1 MPAVYHVECRAVL
14 IVQKYGGT
22 SVGSIERMKNVAARC
37 LRTQRE
43 GHQVAV
49 VVSAMSGE
57 TNRLLKLVD
66 ELAEDHNDREVDVIV
81 STGEQVSV
89 GLVALAIRSLG
100 GKARSFLGHQCKI
113 VTDSSFARARIL
125 DIDSQPIR
133 NAMENGEIAVI
144 AGFQGVD
151 EKGNIT
157 TLGRGGSDTTGVAI
171 AAALKADVC
180 EIYTDVDGVYT
191 TDPNVVATARK
202 IERISY
208 EEMLELASLG
218 AKVLQIRSVELGM
231 KYAVP
236 IHVRSSF
243 SDAQGT
249 WVVPEEA
256 EMEKVIVSGVTASR
270 DESKITCEDL
280 PDTPGI
286 AARMFAPLADAN
298 ISIDMIVQNQAY
310 DGTTDLTFTLPKIDR
325 KRAIELLKEKVP
337 ELVGKDGERVA
348 YDDEI
353 SKVSVVGVG
362 MRSHAG
368 IAKNMFTLLA
378 AEGINIQL
386 ISTSEIKISC
396 VIARKYAELAVR
408 TLHDGFGLSLPPA
421 ERKGL

>member
-1 MPAVYHVECRAVL
+1 VPAVL

-22 SVGSIERMKNVAARC
+22 SVGSIDRMKNVAARC
-37 LRTQRE
+37 LATQRQ

-57 TNRLLKLVD
+57 TNRLLKLVG
-66 ELAEDHNDREVDVIV
+66 ELHEDPNDREVDVIV

-89 GLVALAIRSLG
+89 GLVALAIRAAG

-113 VTDSSFARARIL
+113 VTDSSFARARIVS
-125 DIDSQPIR
+125 IDSQPIKD
-133 NAMENGEIAVI
+133 ALATGEIAVI

-171 AAALKADVC
+171 AAALGADVC

-191 TDPNVVATARK
+191 TDPNIVPNARK
-202 IERISY
+202 IDRISY

-231 KYAVP
+231 KYNVP

-243 SDAQGT
+243 SDVQGT

-256 EMEKVIVSGVTASR
+256 AMEKVVVSGVTASR
-270 DESKITCEDL
+270 DEAKITLEDL

-298 ISIDMIVQNQAY
+298 ISVDMIVQNQAY
-310 DGTTDLTFTLPKIDR
+310 DGTTDLTFTVPKGDR
-325 KRAIELLKEKVP
+325 KRSVEILKEKVP
-337 ELVGKDGERVA
+337 DIVGPAGERISF
-348 YDDEI
+348 DDEI

-368 IAKNMFTLLA
+368 VAKTMFTLLA
-378 AEGINIQL
+378 QEGINIQL

-408 TLHDGFGLSLPPA
+408 TLHDGFGLSLPPS
-421 ERKGL
+421 ERTGL

>member
-1 MPAVYHVECRAVL
+1 ML

-37 LRTQRE
+37 LASQRQ

-66 ELAEDHNDREVDVIV
+66 EIHDDHNDREVDVIV

-89 GLVALAIRSLG
+89 GLVALAIRKAG

-113 VTDSSFARARIL
+113 LTDSSFARARIV
-125 DIDSQPIR
+125 DIDAGPIR
-133 NAMENGEIAVI
+133 DAMAAGEIAVI

-191 TDPNVVATARK
+191 TDPNIVPTARK

-243 SDAQGT
+243 SDVEGT
-249 WVVPEEA
+249 WVVPEDA
-256 EMEKVIVSGVTASR
+256 AMEKVTVSGVTASR
-270 DESKITCEDL
+270 DESKITVEDL
-280 PDTPGI
+280 PDQPGI

-298 ISIDMIVQNQAY
+298 ISVDMIVQNQAY

-325 KRAIELLKEKVP
+325 KRAVDLLKEQVP
-337 ELVGKDGERVA
+337 ELVGKDGERVVF
-348 YDDEI
+348 DDEI

-368 IAKNMFTLLA
+368 IAKTMFTLLA
-378 AEGINIQL
+378 DEGINIQL
-386 ISTSEIKISC
+386 ISTSEIKVSC

-408 TLHDGFGLSLPPA
+408 TLHEGFGLSLPA
-421 ERKGL
+421 SERTGL

>member
-1 MPAVYHVECRAVL
+1 VL

-22 SVGSIERMKNVAARC
+22 SVGTVERMQNVAKRC
-37 LRTQRE
+37 LEAQRK
-43 GHQVAV
+43 GHKVAV

-66 ELAEDHNDREVDVIV
+66 QIHDDHNDREVDVIV

-89 GLVALAIRSLG
+89 GLVALSIRKLG

-113 VTDSSFARARIL
+113 LTDSSFARARIV
-125 DIDSQPIR
+125 DIDAAPIR
-133 NAMENGEIAVI
+133 AAMDAGEIAVI

-191 TDPNVVATARK
+191 TDPNVVTTARK

-231 KYAVP
+231 KYGVP

-243 SDAQGT
+243 SDVEGT

-256 EMEKVIVSGVTASR
+256 SMEKVVVSGVTASR
-270 DESKITCEDL
+270 DESKITCDDL
-280 PDTPGI
+280 PDHPGI
-286 AARMFAPLADAN
+286 AARLFAPLADAN

-310 DGTTDLTFTLPKIDR
+310 DGSTDLTFTLPKIDR
-325 KRAIELLKEKVP
+325 KRAMDLLKEKVP
-337 ELVGKDGERVA
+337 DIVGPNAERISF
-348 YDDEI
+348 DDEI

-368 IAKNMFTLLA
+368 VAKVMFQLLA
-378 AEGINIQL
+378 AENINIQL

-408 TLHDGFGLSLPPA
+408 TLHEGFGLSLPPS
-421 ERKGL
+421 ERTSL

>member
-1 MPAVYHVECRAVL
+1 MLV
-14 IVQKYGGT
+14 VQKYGGT
-22 SVGSIERMKNVAARC
+22 SVGSIDRMKNVAARC
-37 LRTQRE
+37 LATARQ

-57 TNRLLKLVD
+57 TNRLLKLVS
-66 ELAEDHNDREVDVIV
+66 ELHDDPNDREVDVIV

-89 GLVALAIRSLG
+89 GLVALAIRAAG

-113 VTDSSFARARIL
+113 VTDSAFSRARIVS
-125 DIDSQPIR
+125 IDSGPIMG
-133 NAMENGEIAVI
+133 ALGAGEIAVI

-171 AAALKADVC
+171 AAALNADVC

-191 TDPNVVATARK
+191 TDPNMVPTARK
-202 IERISY
+202 IDRISY

-231 KYAVP
+231 KYGVK

-249 WVVPEEA
+249 WVAPEEA
-256 EMEKVIVSGVTASR
+256 AMEKVIVSGVTVAR
-270 DESKITCEDL
+270 DEAKITCQDL
-280 PDTPGI
+280 PDTSGV
-286 AARMFAPLADAN
+286 AGRLFAPLADAN
-298 ISIDMIVQNQAY
+298 ISVDMIVQNQAY
-310 DGTTDLTFTLPKIDR
+310 DGTTDLTFTVPVIDR
-325 KRAIELLKEKVP
+325 KRTIEILKDKVP
-337 ELVGKDGERVA
+337 ELVGKAAERVNF
-348 YDDEI
+348 DDEI
-353 SKVSVVGVG
+353 AKVSVVGVG

-368 IAKNMFTLLA
+368 IAKTMFQLLA
-378 AEGINIQL
+378 AENINIQL

-408 TLHDGFGLSLPPA
+408 ALHEGFGLSLAPSD
-421 ERKGL
+421 RTSL

>member
-1 MPAVYHVECRAVL
+1 ML

-22 SVGSIERMKNVAARC
+22 SVGTIERMKAVAERC
-37 LRTQRE
+37 LRTQRA

-57 TNRLLKLVD
+57 TNRLL
-66 ELAEDHNDREVDVIV
+66 ELTRQLHEDPNDREVDVII

-89 GLVALAIRSLG
+89 GLVALAIRAAG
-100 GKARSFLGHQCKI
+100 GKARSFLGSQCKI
-113 VTDSSFARARIL
+113 LTDSSFARARIL
-125 DIDSQPIR
+125 EIDGQPIKD
-133 NAMENGEIAVI
+133 ALAQGEIAVI

-151 EKGNIT
+151 DKGNIT

-171 AAALKADVC
+171 AAALGADAC

-191 TDPNVVATARK
+191 SDPNVVANARK
-202 IERISY
+202 VDRISY

-231 KYAVP
+231 KYGVR

-243 SDAQGT
+243 SDVEGT
-249 WVVPEEA
+249 WVVPEESS
-256 EMEKVIVSGVTASR
+256 MEKVVVSGVTASR
-270 DESKITCEDL
+270 DEAKITLEDL
-280 PDTPGI
+280 PDLPGI
-286 AARMFAPLADAN
+286 AARMFAPLADEN
-298 ISIDMIVQNQAY
+298 VSVDMIVQNQAY
-310 DGTTDLTFTLPKIDR
+310 DGTTDLTFTVPKGDR
-325 KRAIELLKEKVP
+325 KRSVQLLTDKVP
-337 ELVGKDGERVA
+337 DIVGAKGERIS

-353 SKVSVVGVG
+353 CKVSVVGVG

-368 IAKNMFTLLA
+368 VAKTMFELLSK
-378 AEGINIQL
+378 EGINIQL
-386 ISTSEIKISC
+386 ISTSEIKISV

-421 ERKGL
+421 ERAGL

>member
-1 MPAVYHVECRAVL
+1 VL
-14 IVQKYGGT
+14 VVQKYGGT

-37 LRTQRE
+37 LATQRA
-43 GHQVAV
+43 GHRVAV

-57 TNRLLKLVD
+57 TNRLL
-66 ELAEDHNDREVDVIV
+66 ELARQVHDDVNDREVDVIV
-81 STGEQVSV
+81 STGEQISV

-113 VTDSSFARARIL
+113 VTDSAFSRARIVS
-125 DIDSQPIR
+125 IDSQPIKD
-133 NAMENGEIAVI
+133 ALAAGEIAVI

-171 AAALKADVC
+171 AAALDADAC

-191 TDPNVVATARK
+191 ADPNVVPTARK
-202 IERISY
+202 VDRISY

-218 AKVLQIRSVELGM
+218 AKVLQLRSVELGM
-231 KYAVP
+231 KYGVR

-243 SDAQGT
+243 SDVEGT
-249 WVVPEEA
+249 WVVPEEQS
-256 EMEKVIVSGVTASR
+256 MEKVVVSGVTASR

-298 ISIDMIVQNQAY
+298 ISVDMIVQNQAY
-310 DGTTDLTFTLPKIDR
+310 DGTTDLTFTVPKLDR
-325 KRAIELLKEKVP
+325 KRTVDLLREKVP
-337 ELVGKDGERVA
+337 ELVGAGGERISF
-348 YDDEI
+348 DDDI

-368 IAKNMFTLLA
+368 IAKTMFELLA
-378 AEGINIQL
+378 KEGINIQL

-408 TLHDGFGLSLPPA
+408 TLHEGFDLGRPP
-421 ERKGL
+421 L

>member
-1 MPAVYHVECRAVL
+1 VL

-22 SVGSIERMKNVAARC
+22 SVGTIERMKNVAARC
-37 LRTQRE
+37 LAAQRQ
-43 GHQVAV
+43 GHHVAV

-57 TNRLLKLVD
+57 TNRLL
-66 ELAEDHNDREVDVIV
+66 ELTRQLQEDPNDREVDVIV

-89 GLVALAIRSLG
+89 GLVALAIRAAG

-113 VTDSSFARARIL
+113 VTDSSFARARIVS
-125 DIDSQPIR
+125 IESQPIR
-133 NAMENGEIAVI
+133 DALAAGEIAVI

-151 EKGNIT
+151 DKGNIT

-171 AAALKADVC
+171 AAALEADVC

-191 TDPNVVATARK
+191 SDPNVVPNARK
-202 IERISY
+202 VERISY

-231 KYAVP
+231 KFGVR

-243 SDAQGT
+243 SDVEGT
-249 WVVPEEA
+249 WVVPEESA
-256 EMEKVIVSGVTASR
+256 MERVVVSGVTASR
-270 DESKITCEDL
+270 DEAKITLEDL

-298 ISIDMIVQNQAY
+298 VSVDMIVQNQAY
-310 DGTTDLTFTLPKIDR
+310 DGTTDLTFTVPKADR
-325 KRAIELLKEKVP
+325 KRSVQILTEKVP
-337 ELVGKDGERVA
+337 DLVGAQGEHIA
-348 YDDEI
+348 FDDEI

-368 IAKNMFTLLA
+368 VAKTMFELLA
-378 AEGINIQL
+378 KEGINIQL

-396 VIARKYAELAVR
+396 IIARKYAELAVR
-408 TLHDGFGLSLPPA
+408 TLHDGFGLSLPPG
-421 ERKGL
+421 ERSGL

>member
-1 MPAVYHVECRAVL
+1 MAVL

-22 SVGSIERMKNVAARC
+22 SVGSIERMKLVAERC
-37 LRTQRE
+37 LATARK

-57 TNRLLKLVD
+57 TNRLLALVNQ
-66 ELAEDHNDREVDVIV
+66 LQEDHNDREVDVIV

-89 GLVALAIRSLG
+89 GLVALAIRAAG

-113 VTDSSFARARIL
+113 VTDSSFSRARIVS
-125 DIDSQPIR
+125 IESQPIKD
-133 NAMENGEIAVI
+133 ALDAGEIAVI

-151 EKGNIT
+151 EKGSIT

-171 AAALKADVC
+171 AAALNADVC

-191 TDPNVVATARK
+191 TDPNVVPTARK
-202 IERISY
+202 IDRISY

-231 KYAVP
+231 KYGVK

-243 SDAQGT
+243 SDVEGT
-249 WVVPEEA
+249 WVVPEESA
-256 EMEKVIVSGVTASR
+256 MEKVVVSGVTVAK
-270 DESKITCEDL
+270 DEAKITCEDL
-280 PDTPGI
+280 PDTSGV
-286 AARMFAPLADAN
+286 AGRLFAPLADAN
-298 ISIDMIVQNQAY
+298 ISVDMIVQNQAY
-310 DGTTDLTFTLPKIDR
+310 DGTTDLTFTVPKGDR
-325 KRAIELLKEKVP
+325 KRTVEILKEKVP
-337 ELVGKDGERVA
+337 ELVGKDAERVS
-348 YDDEI
+348 YDDDI
-353 SKVSVVGVG
+353 CKVSVVGVG

-368 IAKNMFTLLA
+368 VAKTMFQLLA
-378 AEGINIQL
+378 ADNINIQL

-408 TLHDGFGLSLPPA
+408 ALHEGFGLSLPPS
-421 ERKGL
+421 ERTSL

>member
-1 MPAVYHVECRAVL
+1 MVDRAPVL

-22 SVGSIERMKNVAARC
+22 SVGSIDRMKNVAARC
-37 LRTQRE
+37 LATQRQ

-57 TNRLLKLVD
+57 TNRLL
-66 ELAEDHNDREVDVIV
+66 ELTRQLHEDPNDREVDVIV

-89 GLVALAIRSLG
+89 GLVALAIRAAG

-113 VTDSSFARARIL
+113 VTDSSFARARIVS
-125 DIDSQPIR
+125 IDSQPIKD
-133 NAMENGEIAVI
+133 ALAAGEIAVI

-171 AAALKADVC
+171 AAALDADAC

-191 TDPNVVATARK
+191 TDPNVVPTARK
-202 IERISY
+202 IDRISY

-231 KYAVP
+231 KYGVR

-243 SDAQGT
+243 SDVEGT
-249 WVVPEEA
+249 WVVPEETS
-256 EMEKVIVSGVTASR
+256 MEKVVVSGVTASK
-270 DESKITCEDL
+270 DEAKITLEDL
-280 PDTPGI
+280 PDSPGI
-286 AARMFAPLADAN
+286 AARVFAGLAESN
-298 ISIDMIVQNQAY
+298 ISVDMIVQNQAY
-310 DGTTDLTFTLPKIDR
+310 DGTTDLTFTVPKGDR
-325 KRAIELLKEKVP
+325 KRSIAILTEKVP
-337 ELVGKDGERVA
+337 DLVGKEGERIS

-353 SKVSVVGVG
+353 CKVSVVGVG

-368 IAKNMFTLLA
+368 VAKTMFELLSK
-378 AEGINIQL
+378 ENINIQL

-421 ERKGL
+421 ERAGL